1 MLREERALRAPR
13 RRETNHKRSR
23 DNYALS
29 KQVSAETAAPE
40 TFREK
45 RKGHEPE
52 EEAAKSTRSNKKFE
66 ISDPV
71 HEKRGDQKANGL
83 DMISE
88 ASFSSSRRVKQLAA
102 LHDETQQLESARQVL
117 S

>member
-1 MLREERALRAPR
+1 MRGLVAGTSVEAVLREERALRAPR

-29 KQVSAETAAPE
+29 KQVSAEHAVPE

-45 RKGHEPE
+45 FKGAKE
-52 EEAAKSTRSNKKFE
+52 EKEIISDKKFD

-71 HEKRGDQKANGL
+71 REKRGD
-83 DMISE
+83 
-88 ASFSSSRRVKQLAA
+88 
-102 LHDETQQLESARQVL
+102 
-117 S
+117 